1 MYCPNCGKMI
11 PDGERNCSYCR
22 TRLDYIASAESISAA
37 ENKNGVRRYNSIE
50 NPVQMNGKDTSGLRV
65 VREMGTSR
73 MFLVAVISYTVAI
86 ILSFI
91 ATGIASSS
99 MTSSLGQLMN
109 MAPGGAGAEEIHKY
123 MQMYSSSI
131 GAVGFAG
138 TLIGNIPAILTA
150 VALWL
155 IFKESKK
162 ENGSTFAT
170 TGFTILRVLAIISF
184 VALIVITVFS
194 ALGIISLIG
203 AVSGMADSNSKGAF
217 AVAGIVVLSFVGF
230 MLLAIAYYWK
240 LQKMLSKTKTI
251 VSGGSASKVGSIYI
265 GVITMVGTFSSLVAV
280 FTAPGLG
287 KIQALCSGV
296 ASVCFALLMFNY
308 RERMEAVENASGFF
322 DKSNIQAGYEYVVP
336 PINNVPDQGFM
347 SNDETVLNDGM
358 GMHFSTQPEDTV
370 MEDDTSINS
379 QEYQNF
385 DSVPTWFE
393 DSSNQD
399 TIVEGK
405 GLSFRGQDPFL
416 NREKPVLFNTRS
428 EEGIAGEQAFVVEQG
443 RPARERAEQER
454 KAREVAERAEQERK
468 AREVA
473 ERAEQERKAQEEAKR
488 AEQERKAREEAERA
502 EQERKTRE
510 EAERAEQERKA
521 KEEAERAEHKKPA
534 LATEELRETRILQSL
549 SVEQPEAYLIRR
561 KDNAHITLCI
571 PRLRIGRN
579 LREVDYVIRDNSAIG
594 RHHADI
600 VFHDGEY
607 FIIDLN
613 STNHVYVNGT
623 MIPQNQEIHLQN
635 QSTIRLADEE
645 FTFFTKE
652 SGI

>member
-1 MYCPNCGKMI
+1 
-11 PDGERNCSYCR
+11 
-22 TRLDYIASAESISAA
+22 
-37 ENKNGVRRYNSIE
+37 
-50 NPVQMNGKDTSGLRV
+50 
-65 VREMGTSR
+65 
-73 MFLVAVISYTVAI
+73 
-86 ILSFI
+86 
-91 ATGIASSS
+91 
-99 MTSSLGQLMN
+99 
-109 MAPGGAGAEEIHKY
+109 
-123 MQMYSSSI
+123 
-131 GAVGFAG
+131 
-138 TLIGNIPAILTA
+138 
-150 VALWL
+150 
-155 IFKESKK
+155 
-162 ENGSTFAT
+162 
-170 TGFTILRVLAIISF
+170 
-184 VALIVITVFS
+184 
-194 ALGIISLIG
+194 
-203 AVSGMADSNSKGAF
+203 MADSNSKGAF

-521 KEEAERAEHKKPA
+521 REEAERAEHKKPA

-561 KDNAHITLCI
+561 KDNAHIPLCI

-607 FIIDLN
+607 FIIDLK